1 MCFTCRTQTIQT
13 VSDSPD
19 SDLSVPKVNSSSLRL
34 VNCLFRCT
42 ETLLTMTSLC
52 SKEAVTFRFKCLI
65 FWTQTVQTVSSPS
78 DKDLFVAKK
87 KNKNINCVEWNVY
100 VMLVI
105 LFSVDVYVRDF
116 DLKLMYHMCKLE

>member
-1 MCFTCRTQTIQT
+1 M
-13 VSDSPD
+13 SDSPD

-78 DKDLFVAKK
+78 EKDLFVAKK
-87 KNKNINCVEWNVY
+87 KNINYVEWNVY